1 MFLRKPDPSTAPSS
15 EPPGQPGGDRAPRRR
30 GGWRRLRTALVGLVC
45 AGVVAGAST
54 LAYLAWVVYPSLPPV
69 SALGDY
75 QPAEPLRIF
84 SSDGELLAEY
94 GIERRIPLEAGAI
107 PLRAR
112 QALLA
117 AEDASFY
124 AHPGVDAGGL
134 LRAVFVDAL
143 RGGKAQGG
151 STITMQL
158 ARNFFLSRHKTF
170 ARKLYEVLLAIK
182 LERSLPKDR
191 ILQLY
196 MNQIYLGERSYGF
209 GAAARTYYGRDLGEL
224 TIAQTAMLAGL
235 PKAPSAYNPI
245 SDPERAQARQ
255 RYVLA
260 RMREVGYLS
269 PAEYRAA
276 LDEPPYQ
283 RPEPRRDSVPAGSV
297 SELVRQ
303 MMVERYGE
311 AAYES
316 GFRVTTT
323 VALGEQRAAF
333 EAVRH
338 GAEAYQQRHG
348 YAGPEA
354 SVAAPVLVD
363 GQLSEAVAQALKQRP
378 EVGGMASAVV
388 IGAGAGRLDLMR
400 ADGERVAL
408 SGRALAVLSS
418 GAGRRVVLPS
428 SLKPGAI
435 VRIARDGDGDGRWM
449 LRQLPAVQA
458 ALVAISPDDGAIR
471 ALVGGNG
478 YTPSQLNHVTQAWR
492 QPGSSFKPFIY
503 SAALAKGF
511 APASVIDDL
520 PLEIPA
526 SYPGGPVWRPRESGA
541 LLGPIALREGLA
553 RSKNLVAVR
562 VLRAIEPAYAKDYI
576 VRAFGLRS
584 DLIVP
589 NLPMALGAGA
599 LTPLQMATGYA
610 SFANGGFRVQPYL
623 IAKIQDGAGQVL
635 FEAAPARAGAG
646 APRVISAANS
656 YLMTDMLRRAAMH
669 GTGAATNALKR
680 GDLAGKTGTTNNYRD
695 GWFAGYQRQLATV
708 VWMGFDTPASMGPRE
723 YGARNALPV
732 WIEFMGH
739 ALAGVPESIEAPPED
754 IALIDG
760 EPYDKAFL
768 PGQGFVAALDAQGAI
783 PLMAQRAGGEAG
795 AIAAVA
801 ASGPVAAHAD
811 ARAASTPGVVSSDE
825 KARILRYFAAPSEA
839 GDGEGM

>member
-1 MFLRKPDPSTAPSS
+1 MATCWPSTASS
-15 EPPGQPGGDRAPRRR
+15 AAFRSRR
-30 GGWRRLRTALVGLVC
+30 
-45 AGVVAGAST
+45 
-54 LAYLAWVVYPSLPPV
+54 
-69 SALGDY
+69 
-75 QPAEPLRIF
+75 
-84 SSDGELLAEY
+84 
-94 GIERRIPLEAGAI
+94 GAI

-112 QALLA
+112 QARLA
-117 AEDASFY
+117 AEDAGFY
-124 AHPGVDAGGL
+124 EHPGVDVGGL

-151 STITMQL
+151 RTITMQL

-209 GAAARTYYGRDLGEL
+209 GAAARTYYGRDLADL
-224 TIAQTAMLAGL
+224 TVAQTAMLAGL

-283 RPEPRRDSVPAGSV
+283 RPEPRRDSVPARSV

-311 AAYES
+311 AAYEA

-323 VALGEQRAAF
+323 VALGQQRAAF

-338 GAEAYQQRHG
+338 GAEAYQQRHA

-354 SVAAPVLVD
+354 SVAVPVLVD
-363 GQLSEAVAQALKQRP
+363 GQLSEAAAQALKQRP
-378 EVGGMASAVV
+378 EADGLASAVV
-388 IGAGAGRLDLMR
+388 IGATASRLDLVR
-400 ADGERVAL
+400 ADGER
-408 SGRALAVLSS
+408 
-418 GAGRRVVLPS
+418 
-428 SLKPGAI
+428 
-435 VRIARDGDGDGRWM
+435 
-449 LRQLPAVQA
+449 
-458 ALVAISPDDGAIR
+458 
-471 ALVGGNG
+471 
-478 YTPSQLNHVTQAWR
+478 
-492 QPGSSFKPFIY
+492 
-503 SAALAKGF
+503 
-511 APASVIDDL
+511 L
-520 PLEIPA
+520 PLESPA
-526 SYPGGPVWRPRESGA
+526 SYAGGPVWRPRESGV
-541 LLGPIALREGLA
+541 LLGPITLREGLA

-576 VRAFGLRS
+576 VGTFGLRA

-599 LTPLQMATGYA
+599 VTPLQMATGYV

-623 IAKIQDGAGQVL
+623 IAKIQDAAGQVL

-656 YLMTDMLRRAAMH
+656 YLMTDMLRRAVMH
-669 GTGAATNALKR
+669 GTGAATNVLKR
-680 GDLAGKTGTTNNYRD
+680 GDLAGKTGTTNRYRD

-708 VWMGFDTPASMGPRE
+708 VWMGFDTPASMGPRA
-723 YGARNALPV
+723 YGARNALPI

-739 ALAGVPESIEAPPED
+739 ALAGVPEAIEPLPED
-754 IALIDG
+754 VALIDG

-768 PGQGFVAALDAQGAI
+768 PGQGFVAALDARGAM
-783 PLMAQRAGGEAG
+783 PLMAQQAGGALLHK
-795 AIAAVA
+795 
-801 ASGPVAAHAD
+801 SGEQA
-811 ARAASTPGVVSSDE
+811 TG
-825 KARILRYFAAPSEA
+825 
-839 GDGEGM
+839 

>member
-323 VALGEQRAAF
+323 GGAGRTARRLRGGSARRRGLSAASWLRRAGGQRG
-333 EAVRH
+333 R
-338 GAEAYQQRHG
+338 
-348 YAGPEA
+348 
-354 SVAAPVLVD
+354 
-363 GQLSEAVAQALKQRP
+363 
-378 EVGGMASAVV
+378 
-388 IGAGAGRLDLMR
+388 AGAGRWTVVR
-400 ADGERVAL
+400 
-408 SGRALAVLSS
+408 SG
-418 GAGRRVVLPS
+418 
-428 SLKPGAI
+428 
-435 VRIARDGDGDGRWM
+435 
-449 LRQLPAVQA
+449 
-458 ALVAISPDDGAIR
+458 
-471 ALVGGNG
+471 
-478 YTPSQLNHVTQAWR
+478 
-492 QPGSSFKPFIY
+492 
-503 SAALAKGF
+503 
-511 APASVIDDL
+511 
-520 PLEIPA
+520 
-526 SYPGGPVWRPRESGA
+526 
-541 LLGPIALREGLA
+541 
-553 RSKNLVAVR
+553 
-562 VLRAIEPAYAKDYI
+562 
-576 VRAFGLRS
+576 
-584 DLIVP
+584 
-589 NLPMALGAGA
+589 GAGA
-599 LTPLQMATGYA
+599 
-610 SFANGGFRVQPYL
+610 
-623 IAKIQDGAGQVL
+623 
-635 FEAAPARAGAG
+635 EAATRSRRHGQRGGDRRRRRPSRPDARRRRARGVVGARAGG
-646 APRVISAANS
+646 AVVR
-656 YLMTDMLRRAAMH
+656 RRAA
-669 GTGAATNALKR
+669 R
-680 GDLAGKTGTTNNYRD
+680 G
-695 GWFAGYQRQLATV
+695 FA
-708 VWMGFDTPASMGPRE
+708 
-723 YGARNALPV
+723 
-732 WIEFMGH
+732 
-739 ALAGVPESIEAPPED
+739 
-754 IALIDG
+754 
-760 EPYDKAFL
+760 
-768 PGQGFVAALDAQGAI
+768 FVAEARRD
-783 PLMAQRAGGEAG
+783 RA
-795 AIAAVA
+795 
-801 ASGPVAAHAD
+801 HR
-811 ARAASTPGVVSSDE
+811 AR
-825 KARILRYFAAPSEA
+825 R
-839 GDGEGM
+839 